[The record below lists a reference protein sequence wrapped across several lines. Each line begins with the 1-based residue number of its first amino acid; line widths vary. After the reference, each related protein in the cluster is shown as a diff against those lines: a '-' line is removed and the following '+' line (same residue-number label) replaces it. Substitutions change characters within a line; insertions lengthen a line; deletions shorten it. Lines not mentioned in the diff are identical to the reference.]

1 MATDSEWVD
10 GFGLELKL
18 PPEIQQVLD
27 KIDAVLSYGITLLE
41 LADLILSV
49 MQSLLAG
56 LLDPIRAIVEALLD
70 ELRALIKDLIN
81 TGVYINGD
89 FKLLTPDN
97 YFADLVGGYAAYEQ
111 RMMARLIDRTDLNRP
126 DFAPTTPTV
135 GFFFYMTDGENVS
148 KVVKAITALMALFGP
163 FGRGA
168 ENFPPTT
175 TPKAEVKD
183 DSVKLSWAAAQV
195 AGAVQGLAAPAPAGF
210 VIEVS
215 TLPRGLRVVALGT
228 DDGHSPS
235 GSPAKIPSI
244 CLDPQSGAPL
254 YLYGG
259 IGAAGVG
266 PDGDQWES
274 VETGPQQLRF
284 QIDQANPLIK
294 PSDLRQGDK
303 PPLLGTAFYV
313 KAGVFTQLLPGQSFT
328 TLIHRDL
335 LPKGASFDS
344 DGSPNIIEDTRSY
357 FFRVRA
363 VGPDLATAI
372 EDAMGVGITDI
383 GNAVPMYGK
392 AARLFYLSTT
402 GIRSSVNARKFY
414 PDAFAGTV
422 NSTLRCT
429 TFSAASSS
437 VSVTLPS
444 ADVLNYR
451 RVLQAAAMIAIL
463 GRLDLK
469 AAPDSNFAVN
479 RVSPGQ
485 ETGSEEFISRLLV
498 RYGWFAQN
506 SPATQAK
513 FRNINAFRSAVLS
526 ASKAIAVNLEQLNP
540 PTEEMVQL
548 ISDLG
553 APLMGLRFAATPN
566 GNPDRDIFQLMEMK
580 NTQWGVAPRISALLL
595 DGDSGPPRGP
605 AFMLPEGVS
614 DADLWV
620 PGVGSVDGAPILYW
634 GSDSSKLKFF
644 RNYAQEQG
652 VVPVA
657 ANVLRLAGG
666 VLARPQTD
674 AQWIALRIFPQNL
687 TPFVDILNSIEEF
700 MGGVLDGLQS
710 IIDAVLRV
718 IQSIRARLN
727 QLQALLEMIR
737 SYLRILGSFVIPPMS
752 VLFTVGDGTNGLLG
766 NFLNA
771 ENKPTGGPEAYS
783 AGMVI
788 VAGGINRFLLGLLQP

>member
-1 MATDSEWVD
+1 MANDSEWVD

-18 PPEIQQVLD
+18 PPEVQQVLD

-49 MQSLLAG
+49 MQSLLVG

-135 GFFFYMTDGENVS
+135 GFFFYVTDGGNVS

-175 TPKAEVKD
+175 TPKAVVRD
-183 DSVKLSWAAAQV
+183 DNVNLSWTFAQV
-195 AGAVQGLAAPAPAGF
+195 AGAVQGLFAPSPAGF
-210 VIEVS
+210 VVEVS

-228 DDGHSPS
+228 DDGHSPV
-235 GSPAKIPSI
+235 GAPAKIPSV

-259 IGAAGVG
+259 IGVAGVG
-266 PDGDQWES
+266 PSGDDWES
-274 VETGPQQLRF
+274 VENGPQQLRF

-328 TLIHRDL
+328 TSIPRDL

-344 DGSPNIIEDTRSY
+344 DGQPSIIDDTRSY

-372 EDAMGVGITDI
+372 EDAMGVGVADI
-383 GNAVPMYGK
+383 GSAVPMYGK
-392 AARLFYLSTT
+392 AARLFYLSAT
-402 GIRSSVNARKFY
+402 GVRSSVGARKFY

-422 NSTLRCT
+422 DSTLRCT

-444 ADVLNYR
+444 ANVLNYR
-451 RVLQAAAMIAIL
+451 RVLQAAVIVAIL

-469 AAPDSNFAVN
+469 AAPNDTFALN
-479 RVSPGQ
+479 RVAPGQ
-485 ETGSEEFISRLLV
+485 DTGSEEFISRLLV

-513 FRNINAFRSAVLS
+513 FRNINAFRSAVLDVS
-526 ASKAIAVNLEQLNP
+526 EAIAINLEQINP
-540 PTEEMVQL
+540 PTEEMIQL
-548 ISDLG
+548 VSDLG
-553 APLMGLRFAATPN
+553 APLTVPLFASTPD
-566 GNPDRDIFQLMEMK
+566 GNPTRDIFQLMEMPSIK
-580 NTQWGVAPRISALLL
+580 WGIAPRMSTLLL
-595 DGDSGPPRGP
+595 DGDGGPPRGP
-605 AFMLPEGVS
+605 AFMLKPDVT
-614 DADLWV
+614 DAEPWI
-620 PGVGSVDGAPILYW
+620 PGVGSVDGAPVLYW
-634 GSDSSKLKFF
+634 GSDSNNLKFF
-644 RNYAQEQG
+644 RNYAQEKG
-652 VVPVA
+652 IVTVA

-666 VLARPQTD
+666 VLSRPQTD

-710 IIDAVLRV
+710 IIDAILRV

-727 QLQALLEMIR
+727 QLQALLEQIR
-737 SYLRILGSFVIPPMS
+737 AYLHILGTFVIPPMS

-771 ENKPTGGPEAYS
+771 SNKPTGGPEAYS
-783 AGMVI
+783 AGMVL